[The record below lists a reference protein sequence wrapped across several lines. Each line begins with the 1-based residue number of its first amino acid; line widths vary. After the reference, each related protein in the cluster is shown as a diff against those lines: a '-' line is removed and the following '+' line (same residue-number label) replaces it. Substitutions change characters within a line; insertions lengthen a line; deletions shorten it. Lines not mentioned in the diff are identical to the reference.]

1 MENQDGEEAPSGAQE
16 EVDQQ
21 EQTTILDLE
30 VVQQKFGHWFIPYYQ
45 MCREEIEAVRAE
57 YPHRWR
63 YLPRLYGELIE
74 NERKLHEGLKKDYNG
89 DRSCK
94 EIKNFLQREHI
105 RTHRG
110 GYHPVND
117 AHPPGLHLSV
127 NWGSRSRIAP

>member
-45 MCREEIEAVRAE
+45 MCSKDIKAVRDE

-63 YLPRLYGELIE
+63 YLPRLYAELIK
-74 NERKLHEGLKKDYNG
+74 NEKKLHEDLTLKKDYNEH
-89 DRSCK
+89 RSSK

-110 GYHPVND
+110 GYH
-117 AHPPGLHLSV
+117 L
-127 NWGSRSRIAP
+127 WGSRLGIAP